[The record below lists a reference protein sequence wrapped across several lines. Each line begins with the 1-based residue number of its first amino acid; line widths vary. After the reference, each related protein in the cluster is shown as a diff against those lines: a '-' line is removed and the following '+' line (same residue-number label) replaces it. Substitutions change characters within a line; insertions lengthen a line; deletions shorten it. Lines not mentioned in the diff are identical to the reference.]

1 MAEKFT
7 HFCCEN
13 VLRLLCIR
21 KHEKKNKLKK
31 AGYIVD
37 KPHDYHPDLYSKTTR
52 SCWDVTVYSKYGKS
66 YSIEEVYKKY
76 KINSYNTKTIKYSNY
91 TGNNLQNNKKR
102 KRRKKI

>member
-21 KHEKKNKLKK
+21 KHEKKNKLRKT
-31 AGYIVD
+31 GYIVD
-37 KPHDYHPDLYSKTTR
+37 KPDDYHPDLYSKTTR

-66 YSIEEVYKKY
+66 YSIEELYKKY
-76 KINSYNTKTIKYSNY
+76 NINSKTIKNNNY
-91 TGNNLQNNKKR
+91 INYNTNYNKKR
-102 KRRKKI
+102 RRRKKK